1 MWALRTTTT
10 NCRVSFYW
18 LLFSICCKLSRNFV
32 WALKTTTTNCRLSF
46 TDFYSAFPTN
56 VRIVFLPHTNTVILL
71 DSHCCS
77 IPEPGLPVMS
87 VKRESTVQLRF
98 NVWTCHLRV
107 LFYLVFVLCKPD
119 ETSCEA
125 HYYIQELGSVVC
137 SQYLS
142 RFVMICY
149 NLLAE

>member
-46 TDFYSAFPTN
+46 IDFYSVFPTN
-56 VRIVFLPHTNTVILL
+56 VTVFVWGKNTILILL
-71 DSHCCS
+71 DSHCGS
-77 IPEPGLPVMS
+77 ITEPGLPV
-87 VKRESTVQLRF
+87 VSTVQLRF
-98 NVWTCHLRV
+98 NLSTCHLC
-107 LFYLVFVLCKPD
+107 LLCYLVFVLCKPD

-125 HYYIQELGSVVC
+125 HYYIQELGSAVC
-137 SQYLS
+137 TQYLS

>member
-98 NVWTCHLRV
+98 NVSTCHLRV

-125 HYYIQELGSVVC
+125 HYYIQELGSAVC
-137 SQYLS
+137 TQYLS